1 MSSSIQTSYI
11 AHRLGE
17 VRREATVSA
26 CAGSSPKFDTTK
38 GLSFMLLAAM
48 VSSLVVVA
56 DQLVDTWVD
65 GHLMVAWI
73 ALWVVCFTAM
83 AIFAGAARKLALA
96 TVSGFN
102 AWSEKKAQERAD
114 ERLWAV
120 AQTDPRMVADINAA
134 MARGN

>member
-1 MSSSIQTSYI
+1 MSNSIQSSYI

-17 VRREATVSA
+17 VGRETPVSA
-26 CAGSSPKFDTTK
+26 SAGSSRRFDSTK

-56 DQLVDTWVD
+56 DQLVETWVN

-83 AIFAGAARKLALA
+83 AIFSGAARKLAIA
-96 TVSGFN
+96 SIAGFA
-102 AWSEKKAQERAD
+102 AWSTKKAQRRAD
-114 ERLWAV
+114 EHLWAV
-120 AQTDPRMVADINAA
+120 AQTDQRMMAEINAA
-134 MARGN
+134 MARSD